1 MPIKFRRSAEWMEQ
15 TDDRI
20 LEHIQEEGWSSPTIM
35 VSLDSIEAPKGTLS
49 DRCQMLS
56 QAGFLAPIHE
66 DMYELTTWGQ
76 QYLSGKIDAEHQPRP
91 NIQKLKG

>member
-35 VSLDSIEAPKGTLS
+35 ASLNSFEAPKGILS
-49 DRCQMLS
+49 DRCKMLS
-56 QAGFLAPIHE
+56 QAGFLSPIHG
-66 DMYELTTWGQ
+66 DMYELTTWGM
-76 QYLSGKIDAEHQPRP
+76 QYLEGEIDAAHHPVP
-91 NIQKLKG
+91 NVRVLRG